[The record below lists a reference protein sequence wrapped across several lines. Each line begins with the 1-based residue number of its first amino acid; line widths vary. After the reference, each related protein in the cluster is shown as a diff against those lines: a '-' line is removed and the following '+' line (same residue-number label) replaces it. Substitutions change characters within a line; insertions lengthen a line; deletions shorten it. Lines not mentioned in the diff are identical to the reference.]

1 MRLGTPP
8 GQPGQQ
14 VDPGKDGLTGV
25 PALVLTPSNA
35 FVLFILFQSGGGQR
49 ERGRESQADVRLAR
63 RPARGSMS
71 PVLPLLRSVRSLRR
85 GGLSSSSRLTR
96 RRPRRSRLTER
107 RSPGCCAMPPPQ
119 GDATASPGPGDAG
132 GRSRAF
138 LFPPE
143 NPPPGPV
150 CASRSPA
157 ASAPGGCA
165 PPSNR
170 AGLRASE
177 DAPGRPAGR
186 GWDMNPG
193 GAAAPGRADPAN
205 QSGGFPTHPEAFGDA
220 RRASSLSCIPRGAQF
235 PKFLEKNSSNLR
247 TNPTSTSR
255 ALRLRGEPHPGRHCE
270 SPTCGSLSL
279 RWSRRRQPAS
289 GRCTWKPSPPPPP
302 LRGLSRGPRRAGAGP
317 RSPGL
322 NWPHYSCPTPELEIK
337 ANNRTF

>member
-1 MRLGTPP
+1 MGTPP

-205 QSGGFPTHPEAFGDA
+205 QSGRGGASRLTPKPSGMRAARPRFPASHEAPSFPSSWRKTRQIYEQIRLR
-220 RRASSLSCIPRGAQF
+220 RRARSGFVGSRTRAATVSRPRAGPCPRGGPGGA
-235 PKFLEKNSSNLR
+235 
-247 TNPTSTSR
+247 NPLP
-255 ALRLRGEPHPGRHCE
+255 AAARGN
-270 SPTCGSLSL
+270 
-279 RWSRRRQPAS
+279 
-289 GRCTWKPSPPPPP
+289 
-302 LRGLSRGPRRAGAGP
+302 PRRLPHRCGACPGGP
-317 RSPGL
+317 GGQVQGPAAPG
-322 NWPHYSCPTPELEIK
+322 
-337 ANNRTF
+337 